1 MLSLGWI
8 QGLKVVQ
15 LYLFTEPFSWE
26 QTLAV
31 LYTELKHAQQRTTI
45 SIQDILY
52 ARERKCRPIRVRLEL
67 VRPSEE
73 GVCASVHSFV
83 CVTKI
88 IF

>member
-1 MLSLGWI
+1 MGLNFLNAIQTRYKGSSCQGHPLVLSLGWI

-31 LYTELKHAQQRTTI
+31 LYSELKHAQQRTTI

-52 ARERKCRPIRVRLEL
+52 ARERKCRPIRVWL
-67 VRPSEE
+67 
-73 GVCASVHSFV
+73 
-83 CVTKI
+83 
-88 IF
+88 